1 MWTAGGNILLRIF
14 FVKQDKND
22 ISVVWTAGLAD
33 LPLYFKDIYHR
44 SSKLCGPYWL
54 PSSTLLNFW
63 CLARITFPNR
73 MSTFENRDH
82 FTIPHG
88 VHQISQPIVQL
99 GLVVGEILLRTL
111 HFAEWVFVIQGLKLT
126 AYQQRVFDWPAF
138 AVSWIGSTWLQ
149 CLARHTLEW
158 RILTNMKQVISR
170 EPHQLFYGKNIN
182 NINMLE
188 NISLLFVLSLIN
200 WACVVI
206 LPLHFQLSLSHL
218 SLLI

>member
-1 MWTAGGNILLRIF
+1 MALHWCWMWTAGGNILLCNPCLFLCNRTKITSVWFEQQAWLTSHCTSRI
-14 FVKQDKND
+14 
-22 ISVVWTAGLAD
+22 
-33 LPLYFKDIYHR
+33 IYQR

-126 AYQQRVFDWPAF
+126 AYQQRAFDWPAF

-149 CLARHTLEW
+149 CLARHTLEL

-170 EPHQLFYGKNIN
+170 R
-182 NINMLE
+182 ME
-188 NISLLFVLSLIN
+188 NI
-200 WACVVI
+200 
-206 LPLHFQLSLSHL
+206 
-218 SLLI
+218 